1 MKYIDEK
8 NINNFKKINTSSW
21 DSIKDN
27 VYLRLMNKKYIDKY
41 DENIAYK
48 SFLDLAIVFSLQE
61 KTKNSIVSHILTKK
75 ELNEEKQ
82 NEVDYINNLL
92 RSKIAEAHL
101 KPSNYNSK
109 LLSPKKYS
117 AFQKGRHNYTK
128 NKKRRDIK
136 LSNDKLKE
144 RIDTIK
150 GYYSTKALIKQAKED
165 ESYKMRI
172 CKTKGVY
179 NNPHLCFKTPDEFK
193 RQIEIKLESELMM
206 EQFGKRPKTA
216 KSARY
221 DNTTTITTDKKT
233 TGNTKETNVATCSSV
248 DKQIGS
254 KRGGNTIAT
263 ISTNAPPPS

>member
-1 MKYIDEK
+1 MWNTKFSNSI
-8 NINNFKKINTSSW
+8 INFHYKTREQN
-21 DSIKDN
+21 
-27 VYLRLMNKKYIDKY
+27 LHLERLVTIRPVIDKTSP
-41 DENIAYK
+41 YK
-48 SFLDLAIVFSLQE
+48 PLFLD
-61 KTKNSIVSHILTKK
+61 KRLTKK

-82 NEVDYINNLL
+82 TEVDYINNLL

-150 GYYSTKALIKQAKED
+150 GYYSTKTLIKQAKED

-221 DNTTTITTDKKT
+221 DNTTTVTDKKT
-233 TGNTKETNVATCSSV
+233 NGNTKETNVATCSSV

-263 ISTNAPPPS
+263 IGTISTNAPPPS